1 MKKIILASNNGHK
14 LREVREILTGYEVL
28 SLKDIGFN
36 GDIDETGETTEENAK
51 IKALAIQEYCK
62 DNDLDYAIIA
72 DDTGLFVDSLDG
84 APGIHSARFASDHD
98 EEANRQKL
106 LKCLEGMGNR
116 NAHFKSTICYVY
128 KDDIRFFTGR
138 TYGEITTEKIGSD
151 RFGYDCLFMSK
162 DLNKTF
168 GEATED
174 EKNSVSHRG
183 RSVEE
188 LKKWLDANN

>member
-1 MKKIILASNNGHK
+1 MKKIILATNNAHK
-14 LREVREILTGYEVL
+14 LKEVREILEGYEVI
-28 SLKDIGFN
+28 SLKEIGFS
-36 GDIDETGETTEENAK
+36 GDIDETGSTTEENAK
-51 IKALAIQEYCK
+51 IKAVAIQNYCK
-62 DNDLDYAIIA
+62 EKGLDYAIIA

-106 LKCLEGMGNR
+106 LKCLEGVENR

-128 KDDIRFFTGR
+128 NDDVRFFDGK
-138 TYGEITTEKIGSD
+138 TYGVITTEKIGSD
-151 RFGYDCLFMSK
+151 TFGYDCLFMSV

-183 RSVEE
+183 RAVTALRE
-188 LKKWLDANN
+188 WLDINN